1 MTSLESQIRDLAPP
15 RESLGWRGAIGLGLI
30 SLALYLSGLL
40 VWLTPLP
47 VLYAYR
53 KGRQFKSLVA
63 VLIPTLLLW
72 LVYEGL
78 VPYFSENYGFEQALK
93 FFFWVPGLGLAS
105 PGSTWNPAIFGIV
118 YYLFFAL
125 LGALLGEFEPQAYHM
140 TRLVGQTVGIVAV
153 CLLFWLLLY
162 TAGNWTAFVQ
172 GLEAYFVRLLEEV
185 SKVPPGNEEM
195 ELQWSLIRSNAPS
208 IAFYAVRLM
217 PAMIFNM
224 LIFVVWLNV
233 VVARRLFGAKAAW
246 FPSVGNLQRWRFP
259 FAGVWVMIGFALL
272 LVLDIYVVK
281 GEALKLL
288 AINAFLVFGLIYLFQ
303 GLAIVAFYLGRWNL
317 SPMLRLLFYSILVL
331 FFQPLSF
338 LLVAF
343 GFFDSWFDFRR
354 LQKKE

>member
-1 MTSLESQIRDLAPP
+1 MESLESQVQGLAAP
-15 RESLGWRGAIGLGLI
+15 RVTLGWRTAVWLGLI

-47 VLYAYR
+47 ILYAYR
-53 KGRQFKSLVA
+53 KGRQLKSLVA
-63 VLIPTLLLW
+63 ILIPIALLW

-78 VPYFSENYGFEQALK
+78 VPYFSENYGAEQALK
-93 FFFWVPGLGLAS
+93 FFFWVPGLGLAT
-105 PGSTWNPAIFGIV
+105 PGSSWNPAVFGIV

-125 LGALLGEFEPQAYHM
+125 LGALLGEFEAQRYRM
-140 TRLVGQTVGIVAV
+140 TRLVGQTVGIVTL
-153 CLLFWLLLY
+153 CLVSWLLLY
-162 TAGNWTAFVQ
+162 SAGHWTAFIQ
-172 GLEAYFVRLLEEV
+172 GMETYFVRLLEEV
-185 SKVPPGNEEM
+185 SKTPQGNEEM

-208 IAFYAVRLM
+208 IAFYAVRLL
-217 PAMIFNM
+217 PAMIINM

-233 VVARRLFGAKAAW
+233 VVARRMFGAKLAW
-246 FPSVGNLQRWRFP
+246 FDSVGNLHRWRFP
-259 FAGVWVMIGFALL
+259 FVGVWILIGFALL

-281 GEALKLL
+281 GEALRLL

-303 GLAIVAFYLGRWNL
+303 GLAIVAFYLGRWNM
-317 SPMLRLLFYSILVL
+317 SPMLRLLFYSVLVL

>member
-1 MTSLESQIRDLAPP
+1 MTSLQSQVRDLALP
-15 RESLGWRGAIGLGLI
+15 SDTLGWRGVFGLGLI

-53 KGRQFKSLVA
+53 KGGMLKSLVA
-63 VLIPTLLLW
+63 VLIPTALLW

-78 VPYFSENYGFEQALK
+78 VPYFSENYGAEQALK

-125 LGALLGEFEPQAYHM
+125 LGVLLGEFEPQPYRM
-140 TRLVGQTVGIVAV
+140 TRLVGQTAGFVGV
-153 CLLFWLLLY
+153 CLLSWLLLY
-162 TAGNWTAFVQ
+162 TAGHWTAFVQ

-208 IAFYAVRLM
+208 IAFYAVRLL

-233 VVARRLFGAKAAW
+233 VVSRRLFGAKAAW
-246 FPSVGNLQRWRFP
+246 FPSVGNLHRWRFP
-259 FAGVWVMIGFALL
+259 FAGVWVLIGFALL
-272 LVLDIYVVK
+272 LALDIYVVK
-281 GEALKLL
+281 GEVLKLL
-288 AINAFLVFGLIYLFQ
+288 AINAFLVFGLVYLFQ

>member
-1 MTSLESQIRDLAPP
+1 M
-15 RESLGWRGAIGLGLI
+15 GLI
-30 SLALYLSGLL
+30 SLALYLSGIA

-47 VLYAYR
+47 ILYAYR
-53 KGRQFKSLVA
+53 KGKQLKGLVA
-63 VLIPTLLLW
+63 ILIPTALLL

-78 VPYFSENYGFEQALK
+78 VPYVSESFGAEQALK
-93 FFFWVPGLGLAS
+93 FLFWVPGIGLAT
-105 PGSTWNPAIFGIV
+105 PGSAWNPAIFGIV

-125 LGALLGEFEPQAYHM
+125 IGALLGEFEPQRYRM
-140 TRLVGQTVGIVAV
+140 THLVGQTAGILAL
-153 CLLFWLLLY
+153 CLLSWLLIY
-162 TAGNWTAFVQ
+162 TFGHWTGFIQ
-172 GLEAYFVRLLEEV
+172 GLETYFVRLLEEV
-185 SKVPPGNEEM
+185 TKVPPGNEEM
-195 ELQWSLIRSNAPS
+195 ELQWSLLRSNAPS

-246 FPSVGNLQRWRFP
+246 FHSVGNLHRWRFP
-259 FAGVWVMIGFALL
+259 FAGVWILIACALL
-272 LVLDIYVVK
+272 LALDVYVVK
-281 GEALKLL
+281 GEILRLV

-303 GLAIVAFYLGRWNL
+303 GLAIFAFYLGRWNL

>member
-1 MTSLESQIRDLAPP
+1 MVSLESQVGDLALP
-15 RESLGWRGAIGLGLI
+15 RDSLGWRGVLWLALI

-47 VLYAYR
+47 VVYAYR
-53 KGRQFKSLVA
+53 KGRLLKALAV
-63 VLIPTLLLW
+63 VLIPTVLLW

-93 FFFWVPGLGLAS
+93 FFFWVPGLGLAG
-105 PGSTWNPAIFGIV
+105 PGSSWNPAIFGIV

-125 LGALLGEFEPQAYHM
+125 LGALLGEFESQPYRM

-172 GLEAYFVRLLEEV
+172 GMEAYFIRLLEEV

-217 PAMIFNM
+217 PAMIVNM
-224 LIFVVWLNV
+224 LIFVTWLNV
-233 VVARRLFGAKAAW
+233 VVARRLFGAKVAW

-259 FAGVWVMIGFALL
+259 FAGVWLLIGFALL
-272 LVLDIYVVK
+272 LALDIYVVK
-281 GEALKLL
+281 GEALRLL

-303 GLAIVAFYLGRWNL
+303 GLAIVAFYLGRWNM

-338 LLVAF
+338 LLIAF

-354 LQKKE
+354 LQRKE

>member
-1 MTSLESQIRDLAPP
+1 MESLESRVQELALP
-15 RESLGWRGAIGLGLI
+15 RATLGWRGALWLGLI

-53 KGRQFKSLVA
+53 KGQLRSMVA
-63 VLIPTLLLW
+63 ILIPALLLA
-72 LVYEGL
+72 VIYEGL
-78 VPYFSENYGFEQALK
+78 VPYFSENYGAEQALK
-93 FFFWVPGLGLAS
+93 IFFWVPGLGLAA
-105 PGSTWNPAIFGIV
+105 PGQSWNPAVFGIV

-125 LGALLGEFEPQAYHM
+125 IGALLGEFEPQPYRM
-140 TRLVGQTVGIVAV
+140 TRLVGQTVGIVGL
-153 CLLFWLLLY
+153 CLLSWLLVY
-162 TAGNWTAFVQ
+162 TAGHWADFVQ
-172 GLEAYFVRLLEEV
+172 GLEAYFVRLLEEIT
-185 SKVPPGNEEM
+185 KAPAGNEEM
-195 ELQWSLIRSNAPS
+195 ELQWSLIRSHAPS
-208 IAFYAVRLM
+208 IAFYAVRLL
-217 PAMIFNM
+217 PAMVLNM
-224 LIFVVWLNV
+224 LIFVAWLNV

-259 FAGVWVMIGFALL
+259 FAGVWILIGFALL
-272 LVLDIYVVK
+272 LVLDIYVVQ
-281 GEALKLL
+281 GEALRLL

-354 LQKKE
+354 LQRKE